1 MTKEELQS
9 MPKWAGIYYFKN
21 KINNKYYIGQTLVL
35 RKRLLKH
42 FYNWQSDQDYPI
54 YHAFTKYGID
64 NFEVGILADFKSGF
78 TKEELKSKLDELEI
92 KYIEE
97 FNSYGATGY
106 NQTKGGDGGV
116 LGYKMTEEQKET
128 IQQGSLERASDGRFL
143 VHLYDI
149 EEHWHYTFIN
159 LRYAGEVLK
168 VNYSVL
174 RNSANLVRCGKYII
188 YENKEDLTAK
198 LLKVNKNRSCKISEQ
213 EFLDVH
219 TLDISI
225 VEKCERLHICKK
237 TYYNYIDRYI
247 KK

>member
-42 FYNWQSDQDYPI
+42 FYNWQNDQDYPI

-116 LGYKMTEEQKET
+116 LGYKMTEEQKEV
-128 IQQGSLERASDGRFL
+128 IKNNSLQQASDGRFL
-143 VHLYDI
+143 IYIYDI
-149 EEHWHYTFIN
+149 IEHSHYTFIN
-159 LRYAGEVLK
+159 LRYASDILK
-168 VNYSVL
+168 VNYNVL
-174 RNSANLVRCGKYII
+174 RNKNTILKYNKYIV
-188 YENKEDLTAK
+188 YENAEDLKSKLELIKTSKEDKFTK
-198 LLKVNKNRSCKISEQ
+198 E
-213 EFLDVH
+213 EFLQV
-219 TLDISI
+219 
-225 VEKCERLHICKK
+225 
-237 TYYNYIDRYI
+237 YN
-247 KK
+247 